1 MPYRIILL
9 TRNGAPLEERQLHF
23 EHDDAAID
31 HLGDLA
37 HPHEMDLWHGDR
49 HVARCPFE
57 SVFR

>member
-9 TRNGAPLEERQLHF
+9 TRNGAPLEERQLDF

-37 HPHEMDLWHGDR
+37 HPHEIDLWHGDR
-49 HVARCPFE
+49 HVARRPFE
-57 SVFR
+57 SVFS